1 MERVIPDIH
10 DRIEISKVGSPLTQ
24 ERYLRRHKGSY
35 GPGIVAGTGTFP
47 GCKTPVPGLLA
58 CGDSTFPGIGLPAVA
73 ASGAIA
79 ANSLVPVWDHMR
91 LLDELG
97 L

>member
-1 MERVIPDIH
+1 MIPGQGDM
-10 DRIEISKVGSPLTQ
+10 L
-24 ERYLRRHKGSY
+24 
-35 GPGIVAGTGTFP
+35 P

-58 CGDSTFPGIGLPAVA
+58 CGDTTFPGIGLPAVA

-79 ANSLVPVWDHMR
+79 ANSLVPVWKHADMLR
-91 LLDELG
+91 EIG

>member
-1 MERVIPDIH
+1 M
-10 DRIEISKVGSPLTQ
+10 VGTPLTHQ
-24 ERYLRRHKGSY
+24 RFLRRHAGSY
-35 GPGIVAGTGTFP
+35 GPARTPAEGTLP

-58 CGDSTFPGIGLPAVA
+58 CGDTTFPGIGLPAVA

-79 ANSLVPVWDHMR
+79 ANSLVPVWTHAAA
-91 LLDELG
+91 LAEIG